1 MTTPSAGPR
10 AARAPGALLRATA
23 ARVLH
28 AVTGQ
33 GKSLDEALAFAE
45 RRSHL
50 DARDR
55 SLLAA
60 IVYGT
65 LRHWRRL
72 GVQAEGLMTRP
83 LRDAPMVDALLR
95 AGIFQMLELRI
106 PDHAVVAATAGAA
119 PLIDAE
125 WAAPLINALLRRAQ
139 REPEAMALPE
149 DAAVLHSWPDWLA
162 QRLRA
167 DWGDAADA
175 MLATANAQAPMTLR
189 VNRRRMSA
197 ADYRARLARGGQ
209 QARPL
214 EGVPEALVME
224 TPCEVDTLPGFARG
238 SVSVQDASA
247 QLAAGL
253 LDVHPGQRVLDAC
266 SAPGGKAAHIL
277 ERCPDAELVALDS
290 DRRRIRTV
298 DATLQRIGLKA
309 ALASADAADTAR
321 WWDGRPFDRILI
333 DAPCSGTGVARRHP
347 DIKWLRRESDI
358 AALAA
363 TQRRLLEALW
373 PLLAPGGRLVFATCS
388 LLRAEGV
395 DVVSAF
401 SDQHAVADGTPELP
415 VGTRESMGWRIP
427 AGGDWDGFYYAV
439 LRSVEAVPT

>member
-1 MTTPSAGPR
+1 MKGDNAGR
-10 AARAPGALLRATA
+10 FNRTPGAPLRASA

-33 GKSLDEALAFAE
+33 GKSLDDALAFAE
-45 RRSHL
+45 ARNRF
-50 DARDR
+50 DARD
-55 SLLAA
+55 SALLAA

-65 LRHWRRL
+65 LRNWRRL
-72 GVQAEGLMTRP
+72 GVQAEAMMTRP
-83 LRDAPMVDALLR
+83 LHEAPMVDALLR
-95 AGIFQMLELRI
+95 AGLFQMLDMRV
-106 PDHAVVAATAGAA
+106 PDHAVVSATAGAA
-119 PLIDAE
+119 QLLDAE

-139 REPEAMALPE
+139 REPEGLIVPE
-149 DAAVLHSWPDWLA
+149 DAAVQHSWPDWLA
-162 QRLRA
+162 ARLRA
-167 DWGDAADA
+167 DWGEAAEA
-175 MLATANAQAPMTLR
+175 LMASGNAQAPMTLR
-189 VNRRRMSA
+189 VNRRRMA
-197 ADYRARLARGGQ
+197 ASDYRARLQRTGQEARL
-209 QARPL
+209 L
-214 EGVPEALVME
+214 EGVPEALVLE
-224 TPCEVDTLPGFARG
+224 QACEVEALPGFARG

-309 ALASADAADTAR
+309 TLAAADATDTAR
-321 WWDGRPFDRILI
+321 WWEGEPFDRILI

-358 AALAA
+358 TALAA
-363 TQRRLLEALW
+363 TQRALLDALW

-388 LLRAEGV
+388 LLRAEGA
-395 DVVSAF
+395 DVVGAF
-401 SDQHAVADGTPELP
+401 AEAHPVLDATPDLP
-415 VGTRESMGWRIP
+415 VGEREPVGWRIP

-439 LRSVEAVPT
+439 LERAAT